1 MEFTTEKHEISTTIP
16 APAKVEVET
25 EYLDALIRCS
35 AQVDSLI
42 SVLSLPTGKY
52 IEKELIFAIL
62 GMECPEDASKH
73 RDE

>member
-1 MEFTTEKHEISTTIP
+1 MEFKTELHGISTV
-16 APAKVEVET
+16 APAQTVTVDI
-25 EYLDALIRCS
+25 EYLDSLIRCS